1 MCTLYA
7 YERFLKRLVD
17 HIISSPERL
26 SFVPGVKNTTIFSIS
41 FGSFDE
47 LEPF

>member
-1 MCTLYA
+1 MHTKDFSKDSLITLY
-7 YERFLKRLVD
+7 RLP
-17 HIISSPERL
+17 SGCL
-26 SFVPGVKNTTIFSIS
+26 FVPGVKNTTIFSIS

>member
-1 MCTLYA
+1 MHTKDFSKDSLITLYHLPSA
-7 YERFLKRLVD
+7 CL
-17 HIISSPERL
+17 
-26 SFVPGVKNTTIFSIS
+26 FVPGVKNTTIFSIS

>member
-1 MCTLYA
+1 MHTKDFSNDSLITLHVYHLPSA
-7 YERFLKRLVD
+7 CL
-17 HIISSPERL
+17 
-26 SFVPGVKNTTIFSIS
+26 FVPGVKNTTIFSIS